1 MKQEKKLNLYK
12 MKGWKGYVQSG
23 FKEIAKN
30 YDKVNWGQGTLKPVK
45 VEQVSVGRTR
55 ITF

>member
-23 FKEIAKN
+23 FKQIAKN
-30 YDKVNWGQGTLKPVK
+30 YDKINWGEGTLKPAK
-45 VEQVSVGRTR
+45 VEQVNVGRTR